1 MNDLSHWHFAEHFSA
16 YDAAALILG
25 LEPRESET
33 EQWRVGVITD
43 RMQLDYKK
51 ALSRL
56 SFEASPPDDF
66 RDYDSQPMRTE
77 LMSVQLDDLCR
88 NAWEL
93 GQETPLTD
101 WLANQRLSR
110 FDNQEFS
117 RGAIIRWLGAI
128 GMKSEYVFSRNE
140 HTQPVARKGRW
151 PWGDHHTEAL
161 GHLEAAASR
170 FWAGYDSSD
179 TSTANTNAQVSEW
192 LQKERTISKTLADS
206 IASILRL
213 DGLPPGPRK

>member
-51 ALSRL
+51 ALTRF
-56 SFEASPPDDF
+56 SFEINPPADF
-66 RDYDSQPMRTE
+66 RDYDSQPLRTE

-88 NAWEL
+88 NCWEM
-93 GQETPLTD
+93 GHETPLID
-101 WLANQRLSR
+101 WLANHRLTK
-110 FDNQEFS
+110 FENQEFS

-128 GMKSEYVFSRNE
+128 GMKSEYLFSRNE
-140 HTQPVARKGRW
+140 HLQPAAPKGRW

-161 GHLEAAASR
+161 GHLQAAALR
-170 FWAGYDSSD
+170 FWTHYDASD
-179 TSTANTNAQVSEW
+179 KSTANTNVQVSEW
-192 LQKERTISKTLADS
+192 LQKERNVSKTLADS
-206 IASILRL
+206 MASILRP
-213 DGLPPGPRK
+213 DGLPTGPRK